1 MTQEMCK
8 EDMQDSVLGPLKNL
22 WRFAKKGLMK
32 MTYHMITVNCSNWSS
47 ETQALGCQIGIHHH
61 DRRPSCMC
69 IRQFRLWTVSDG
81 CGFGQFRKS
90 VVWSQTHWTNMYQAG
105 CNNETQ
111 QVVIHTAPNSFVLNG
126 LWRVKNVSNPITL
139 HWRNC
144 GLTDCSSFFSLP
156 RHLIWLAVKCYC
168 MSML

>member
-1 MTQEMCK
+1 
-8 EDMQDSVLGPLKNL
+8 
-22 WRFAKKGLMK
+22 

-61 DRRPSCMC
+61 DRRPLCMC

-139 HWRNC
+139 HWSNC
-144 GLTDCSSFFSLP
+144 GLTVRFFFTSATPELAGSQVWLYEYVVSCTPFSSAYPTMARPFCL
-156 RHLIWLAVKCYC
+156 RHNREECQN
-168 MSML
+168 SE